1 MNTGGK
7 PLNGAVFLNDE
18 LLKIPANVASVPVSI
33 SRLAEC
39 FVQGET
45 VSTVH
50 IALGHQRERDVELG
64 RRELADF
71 IVGSRLLCAE
81 LIAGESDHGQVIVR
95 LVKGLKTG
103 VLWRSTAGAGDV
115 DDHPAGSA
123 EVS

>member
-18 LLKIPANVASVPVSI
+18 LLKIPANVASMTVSVG
-33 SRLAEC
+33 RLAKC

-50 IALGHQRERDVELG
+50 IALGHQREGDVELG

-81 LIAGESDHGQVIVR
+81 LIAGETDHGQIVVC

-103 VLWRSTAGAGDV
+103 VLWRSTACAGDV

>member
-18 LLKIPANVASVPVSI
+18 LLKVPADVASVPVGI
-33 SRLAEC
+33 GRLAKC
-39 FVQGET
+39 FVEGET

-71 IVGSRLLCAE
+71 IVGPWLLRAE
-81 LIAGESDHGQVIVR
+81 LIAWKANHGEVVIR
-95 LVKGLKTG
+95 LVKGLEAG
-103 VLWRSTAGAGDV
+103 VLWRSAASAGDI
-115 DDHPAGSA
+115 DDHPARA
-123 EVS
+123 TEVA